1 MRKLLALTLIGFITV
16 AALAA
21 QSPQGKSLFVHAA
34 GGIGDGMYVAAGG
47 EYMLNR
53 FTENLPFT
61 VQFGGKGQG
70 VYSPNSS
77 GDNSFLG
84 IGLMPT
90 FRYGFDAVP
99 GLEVFGGVGFGF
111 ILYLET
117 TTSYDT
123 TIDFYTE
130 LGASYALSESL
141 SAFAGLGAY
150 WGDLV
155 CFMAGVR
162 LGL

>member
-61 VQFGGKGQG
+61 VQFGGKGQV

-111 ILYLET
+111 ILYLEN

>member
-16 AALAA
+16 AALAS

-61 VQFGGKGQG
+61 VQFGGKGQV

>member
-1 MRKLLALTLIGFITV
+1 MRKILFLTLIGFI
-16 AALAA
+16 AAAGLAA
-21 QSPQGKSLFVHAA
+21 QDPQAKTLFVHAA

-47 EYMLNR
+47 EYMLDR
-53 FTENLPFT
+53 FTENLPFP
-61 VQFGGKGQG
+61 VQFGGKGQ
-70 VYSPNSS
+70 VVFSPNSS

-84 IGLMPT
+84 IGLMPSV
-90 FRYGFDAVP
+90 RYGFDAIP

-130 LGASYALSESL
+130 LGASYSLTKSL